1 MFIIHNVW
9 EQRSL
14 RLGASEHLHTYNEVR
29 PTLKVPL
36 CSRRAA
42 HTAWGATHGGFL
54 VHLCFDRTRHMG
66 SQVAFS
72 SCDMLA
78 TQKAS
83 DFEAFWS
90 SYFWMT
96 DALNLYS
103 YNLVFRTKQHLPYF
117 HALCMIKGK
126 KTPKNL

>member
-1 MFIIHNVW
+1 
-9 EQRSL
+9 
-14 RLGASEHLHTYNEVR
+14 
-29 PTLKVPL
+29 
-36 CSRRAA
+36 
-42 HTAWGATHGGFL
+42 
-54 VHLCFDRTRHMG
+54 MG

-78 TQKAS
+78 TRKAS

-90 SYFWMT
+90 LYFWMT

-117 HALCMIKGK
+117 HALCMIKSQKNKNENKQK
-126 KTPKNL
+126 KNCKIVVYRTICKLLSKRDETH